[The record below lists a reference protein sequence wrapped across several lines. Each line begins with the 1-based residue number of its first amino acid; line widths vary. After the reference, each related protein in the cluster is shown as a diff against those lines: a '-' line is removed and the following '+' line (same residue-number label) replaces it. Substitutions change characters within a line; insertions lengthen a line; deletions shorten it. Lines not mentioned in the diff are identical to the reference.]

1 MELPEDEEER
11 KKEKKIKEE
20 EKTKISTKLWEDI
33 LEIKVEKVV
42 ISDLLVTSQAVC
54 HNHIGMDSKHERGQI
69 SGELRGSNDTCGCT
83 LTAPFLKSRRWR
95 LTRMTHL

>member
-11 KKEKKIKEE
+11 KKEKKRGGKD
-20 EKTKISTKLWEDI
+20 KISTKLWEDI